1 MRYIADLHIHSKYSR
16 ACSKELVP
24 EKIDLWCRIKG
35 IDIVT
40 TGDFTHPKWFVEL
53 SEKLEPA
60 EAGLYRLKKEFQAVH
75 PQFSEKSPRDIMF
88 ILGTELSCIYKKGDK
103 TRRVHHLVFA
113 PSLEVVR
120 KINGELEKRDFNLK
134 SDGRP
139 ILGIVSEDLLKLLLE
154 IDERIVLIPA
164 HAWTPWFAI
173 FGSKSGFDSIEE
185 CFGNLA
191 KNIFAVE
198 TGLSSDP
205 PMNRQNSWLDSVALI
220 SNSDAHSLQVLGREA
235 NIFEGEKISYAL
247 LFEAIKKSSISA
259 RGAKRNKTPLQLVKT
274 VEFYPDEGRYHFD
287 GHSNCKIVLH
297 PREAKKFKNICPICG
312 KPLTLGVLHRTEELA
327 DRKEAEIPE
336 DRAGFIYSVE
346 LEKIIAEA
354 VGVRGRRS
362 KAVAKHYWD
371 LINKF
376 GGELPLLLNAEE
388 NELRRVASA
397 GITEAIRRVRAQELQ
412 ISPGYDGEY
421 GVIKIFKDN
430 EAITGR
436 KIKQSV
442 LL

>member
-1 MRYIADLHIHSKYSR
+1 M
-16 ACSKELVP
+16 P

-35 IDIVT
+35 IDIVA
-40 TGDFTHPKWFVEL
+40 TGDFTHPKWFTEL
-53 SEKLEPA
+53 SEKLIPA
-60 EAGLYRLKKEFQAVH
+60 EQGLYRLKKEFQASH
-75 PQFSEKSPRDIMF
+75 PQFIEKKPGDVRF

-103 TRRVHHLVFA
+103 TRRIHHLVFA

-120 KINGELEKRDFNLK
+120 KINDELEKRDFNLK

-139 ILGIVSEDLLKLLLE
+139 ILGIDSEDLLKLLLE
-154 IDERIVLIPA
+154 IDEKIVLIPA

-191 KNIFAVE
+191 KNIFAIE

-205 PMNRQNSWLDSVALI
+205 PMNWENSWLDKISLI
-220 SNSDAHSLQVLGREA
+220 SNSDAHSLRVMGREA
-235 NIFEGEKISYAL
+235 NIFEGEKISYDL
-247 LFEAIKKSSISA
+247 LFEAIRKSSISERA
-259 RGAKRNKTPLQLVKT
+259 AKKNKTPLQLVRT

-287 GHSNCKIVLH
+287 GHANCKIVLH
-297 PREAKKFKNICPICG
+297 PREAKKIRNICPICR
-312 KPLTLGVLHRTEELA
+312 KPLTLGVLHRADELA
-327 DRKEAEIPE
+327 DRKESEVPK
-336 DRAGFIYSVE
+336 DLAGFVYSVE

-362 KAVAKHYWD
+362 KAVEKHYWN

-376 GGELPLLLNAEE
+376 GGELPLLLDADEK
-388 NELRRVASA
+388 ELSRAIPA
-397 GITEAIRRVRAQELQ
+397 NIAEAIHRVRAQELQ
-412 ISPGYDGEY
+412 ISPGFDGEY

-430 EAITGR
+430 EVIEGR
-436 KIKQSV
+436 KSQQSM
-442 LL
+442 LF